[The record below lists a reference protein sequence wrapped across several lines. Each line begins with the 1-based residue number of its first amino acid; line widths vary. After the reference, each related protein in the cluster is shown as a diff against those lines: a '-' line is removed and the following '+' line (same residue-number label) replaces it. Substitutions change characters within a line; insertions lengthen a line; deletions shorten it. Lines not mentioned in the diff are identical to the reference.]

1 MLYLSLETGE
11 GIPCRLNP
19 AATLL
24 VSSKLICSRP
34 NIGPTCTLHIVRSEN
49 QTYRLG
55 KKETGKYRP
64 LLVTFNLEEKKG
76 ALMSNLNKLKGQLN
90 EKIKGV
96 SILHDLAVR
105 QRELV
110 RAVRNI
116 KHWRIWIGIEKTVR
130 ETSEL

>member
-1 MLYLSLETGE
+1 
-11 GIPCRLNP
+11 
-19 AATLL
+19 
-24 VSSKLICSRP
+24 VSAEPGGHTSCFVKAHFCSRP

-55 KKETGKYRP
+55 KKEIGKYRP

-76 ALMSNLNKLKGQLN
+76 ALVSNLNKLKGQQN